1 MSGFIQ
7 PHAKEFMQ
15 EFDLILQYQDVIE
28 SLEDSRRTSGDRSNT
43 QTLAKA
49 QVISPTPDQDFHCF
63 YPCNIILSHILIPA
77 CRKGKNRTAARQP
90 HTGRTSIHDVIVKLK
105 LRRHFAS

>member
-1 MSGFIQ
+1 MQLKILTDDLKTCFCSFISGFIH
-7 PHAKEFMQ
+7 PHAKGFMQ

-49 QVISPTPDQDFHCF
+49 QVISPTPDRDFCCF
-63 YPCNIILSHILIPA
+63 THV
-77 CRKGKNRTAARQP
+77 R
-90 HTGRTSIHDVIVKLK
+90 
-105 LRRHFAS
+105 